1 MIRSLPGA
9 PAFGF
14 EFSGSIKG
22 DVKKKHERVGHLTKN
37 MDESISG
44 ANRAQKGQASIASE
58 RNEMQMAAS
67 IVANEFVGHGTEE
80 KSKPRPFKLER
91 VGHPEKPNQS
101 LGVDVLE
108 WYPLNVIRRQEGNW
122 GRVGHP
128 RVKQVSH
135 SKGTCSFSAV
145 R

>member
-1 MIRSLPGA
+1 
-9 PAFGF
+9 
-14 EFSGSIKG
+14 
-22 DVKKKHERVGHLTKN
+22 
-37 MDESISG
+37 
-44 ANRAQKGQASIASE
+44 
-58 RNEMQMAAS
+58 MQMAAS
-67 IVANEFVGHGTEE
+67 VVANEFAGHGTEE

-128 RVKQVSH
+128 PVLQQRNQIINNADEDRQGGFAKLLFANRV
-135 SKGTCSFSAV
+135 FFL
-145 R
+145 